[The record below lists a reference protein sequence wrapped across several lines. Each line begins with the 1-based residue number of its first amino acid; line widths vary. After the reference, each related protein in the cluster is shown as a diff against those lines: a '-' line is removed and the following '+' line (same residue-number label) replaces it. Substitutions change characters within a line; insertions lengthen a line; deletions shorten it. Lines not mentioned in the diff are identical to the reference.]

1 LPSFIKFNPSSREFK
16 IQPTKLDALK
26 DYQIE
31 LSLIDNFNSR
41 NIYSFVVSVYD
52 PLKLFYN

>member
-1 LPSFIKFNPSSREFK
+1 MKFNTGTKQFK

-31 LSLIDNFNSR
+31 LSLIDNFNAKT
-41 NIYSFVVSVYD
+41 IYPFIVKIYD
-52 PLKLFYN
+52 PLKLF